1 MTESEFKH
9 ELDMAVYF
17 MKCDEQ
23 KHDYWMGYVN
33 GLRKGFYGDRFE
45 TQIGDIPEDDPSEMK
60 IARRKGFYDALSKFS
75 NNKEV

>member
-1 MTESEFKH
+1 MTEAEFKH

-45 TQIGDIPEDDPSEMK
+45 TQIGDIPEDDPCETR
-60 IARRKGFYDALSKFS
+60 IAKRKGFYDALSKFS